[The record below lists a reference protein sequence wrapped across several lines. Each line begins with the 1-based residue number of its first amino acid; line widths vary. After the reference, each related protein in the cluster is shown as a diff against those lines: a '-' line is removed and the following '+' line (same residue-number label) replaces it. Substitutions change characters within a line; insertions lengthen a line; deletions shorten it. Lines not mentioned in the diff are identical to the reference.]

1 MYKKGPL
8 RHEIDQQ
15 RRGGS
20 LNPEQNTSE
29 TEVKNHIFFVKICLE
44 FGYFLS
50 FMLAQ
55 HALPLSCREDNAFG
69 ADEALPLF
77 ILIIISSLAAFMS
90 SRRQP
95 SGVDLYV
102 LFS

>member
-1 MYKKGPL
+1 
-8 RHEIDQQ
+8 
-15 RRGGS
+15 
-20 LNPEQNTSE
+20 
-29 TEVKNHIFFVKICLE
+29 
-44 FGYFLS
+44 
-50 FMLAQ
+50 MLAQ